1 MPPPLAGRFTVAV
14 RYAALGDAVDAARIL
29 APMREAVEALLAVA
43 GPESGS
49 AQAIV
54 ELRLLGGALAR
65 PGRHRSAFGHRDV
78 AYTPVTTTGVQVPPV
93 ADLVPAQAAAVLDA
107 LAPWSTGGQLSNF
120 GAWADAERLARCYDE
135 DTLYR
140 LAALA
145 ERYDPAAVLG
155 VGQVARYPMQSRKGL

>member
-1 MPPPLAGRFTVAV
+1 MHADPPNPTPVHGEHTLLREM
-14 RYAALGDAVDAARIL
+14 
-29 APMREAVEALLAVA
+29 APEAVEALLAVA

-49 AQAIV
+49 VQAIV

-65 PGRHRSAFGHRDV
+65 PGRHRSAFCHPGA
-78 AYTPVTTTGVQVPPV
+78 AYMVTTIGAAGGYPPENG

-107 LAPWSTGGQLSNF
+107 LAPWSTGGQLPNF